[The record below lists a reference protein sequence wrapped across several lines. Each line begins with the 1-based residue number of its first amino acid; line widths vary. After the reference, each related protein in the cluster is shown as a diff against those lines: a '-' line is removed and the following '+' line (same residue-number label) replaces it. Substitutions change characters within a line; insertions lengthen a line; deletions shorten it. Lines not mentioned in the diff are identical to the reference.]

1 MDAQGVDPSGSKQ
14 TLHMSYCMV
23 YCIQL
28 SLDDYMKTDRRTFD
42 PHALLVK
49 GGGGGGGG
57 GGGQVG
63 VEERSLAT
71 SGSQSC
77 VSSSTR
83 PDTHQL
89 SVPDYI

>member
-14 TLHMSYCMV
+14 TLHMSYCTV

-49 GGGGGGGG
+49 GGGG

-89 SVPDYI
+89 SYIPVPDYI